1 MDHSLEAHVHLST
14 ADDLGDIGRV
24 IGLQEGNLET
34 FFLEKALALGKVQ
47 GGVVR
52 GRVP

>member
-1 MDHSLEAHVHLST
+1 MNHSLEAHVNLAA
-14 ADDLGDIGRV
+14 ADDLGDIGGI
-24 IGLQEGNLET
+24 IGLEESNLEAL
-34 FFLEKALALGKVQ
+34 FLEVALALSEVQ